1 MQLFNSNFKNEV
13 VIINGKK
20 IHLGEE
26 KLIKI
31 PIDRLPTGTLIEIPV
46 YVFNS
51 NKLGPTVLL
60 QGGLHGDEVNSVE
73 LIRKMLIDKRYK
85 VQRGCVIV
93 VPLLNVFG
101 FLNLSRDMHG
111 KDVNRS
117 FPGSKKGSLASR
129 MAYYLMKEI
138 IENIDFAIDYHT
150 GGAQRNNFPQIRYTP
165 EDIIANELAIIFN
178 APFTFG
184 SKLIPKSFRNECF
197 KHGIPVLVFEGGESL
212 RLDEFASEKGIHGT
226 LNVLRYFNMIKK
238 DIIIPE
244 MQKTIEIE
252 NRRWV
257 RASVA
262 GLFSKRIKNGDFVK
276 KGQIIGDI
284 MDTYGETH
292 RFVKAPFSGYIIT
305 VNNFPVV
312 NMGDALFHIGQGR
325 NHNL

>member
-13 VIINGKK
+13 VIINGEK

-101 FLNLSRDMHG
+101 FLSLSRDMHG

-165 EDIIANELAIIFN
+165 EDMIANELAIIFN

-226 LNVLRYFNMIKK
+226 LNILRYFNMIKK
-238 DIIIPE
+238 DVIIPE

-252 NRRWV
+252 NRKWV

-292 RFVKAPFSGYIIT
+292 RFVKAPFSGYVIA

-312 NMGDALFHIGQGR
+312 NMGDALFHIGEGR